1 VIVVEDMRSVGDLIQ
16 FAAWVLVVVGLRRAV
31 FASFLARELGWRR
44 RRRESRRMMHLQRL
58 RWEINHRTRYD
69 ARVEQ
74 GDPLTAPQPL
84 TDEEVAARGRE
95 FEALAVGTLWA
106 RAWAYFLECAMCQS
120 FWLAL
125 LLIVV
130 FGRAGLAAAVVSA
143 LAYGAVAAT
152 IESQASAFGPRPA
165 GPRGAVTPGCKGC
178 SQGQ

>member
-1 VIVVEDMRSVGDLIQ
+1 MIVVEDMRSVGDLIQ

-165 GPRGAVTPGCKGC
+165 GPRGAATPGCMGC
-178 SQGQ
+178 GEK